1 MNVRQGIS
9 LKNFIDKIVTQDIF
23 MWCYDLMS
31 LSFDL
36 VMEILN
42 DIILQYY
49 QKFDGYIRKSN

>member
-9 LKNFIDKIVTQDIF
+9 LKNFIDEIVTQDIF